1 MLPNLTDFHEAE
13 SRGLTVS
20 RFPTPLNQHP
30 LTVHAADSNSDTRAE
45 DSDALSHGMGM
56 SGGSHG

>member
-1 MLPNLTDFHEAE
+1 MPSNLTDFHEAQ
-13 SRGLTVS
+13 SRGLPVS
-20 RFPTPLNQHP
+20 RFPTPVNQHP
-30 LTVHAADSNSDTRAE
+30 PTVHAADSNTDTGAE